1 MTDHCRD
8 QQDNDQCRQQPDW
21 PDDELAWERQ
31 INCAYRQ
38 KSEQCLPARLRFV
51 DVIVLIRHNAAIAKI
66 CGRANPRITADYTDI
81 TDEEEKIIVFGIG
94 VICVIRGSISASPA
108 RTLSVTKR
116 ARRERSIPL
125 PNERLT

>member
-8 QQDNDQCRQQPDW
+8 EQDNNQRRQKPDRADDQI
-21 PDDELAWERQ
+21 AWQRQ
-31 INCAYRQ
+31 INCAHRQ
-38 KSEQCLPARLRFV
+38 KGQERLPARLRFV

-66 CGRANPRITADYTDI
+66 YGRANPRITADYTDI
-81 TDEEEKIIVFGIG
+81 ADEEEKIIVFGIG

-108 RTLSVTKR
+108 RTLGVTKR